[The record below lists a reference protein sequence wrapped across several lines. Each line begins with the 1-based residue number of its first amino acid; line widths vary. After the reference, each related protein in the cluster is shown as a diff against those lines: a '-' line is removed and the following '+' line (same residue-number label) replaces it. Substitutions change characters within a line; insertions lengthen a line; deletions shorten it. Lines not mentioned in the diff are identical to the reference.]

1 MSPEHKRNLAE
12 DMSSVL
18 LSLVDLSVQCK
29 VDLPVAVFSK
39 LQKSFTPYDAGKNS
53 GGLGSSLGSQGDG
66 ISMSNTHGG
75 ILPNREREEGDGSE

>member
-18 LSLVDLSVQCK
+18 LSLVDLSVQCR

-39 LQKSFTPYDAGKNS
+39 LQKSFSPFDGGKNPS
-53 GGLGSSLGSQGDG
+53 GLGSSLGSQGDG
-66 ISMSNTHGG
+66 ISMATAHGG